1 MKLREYR
8 PHLVR
13 VEMASGRNTAS
24 FAVGR
29 DGCVAID
36 CVAEGVLV
44 RIDKAGEV
52 ETYLIRDNGYGVPD
66 EKPAVKADE
75 RPAPKPERP
84 RTVSLP

>member
-36 CVAEGVLV
+36 CLPEGVLV
-44 RIDKAGEV
+44 RIDKAGEI

-66 EKPAVKADE
+66 EPKAE
-75 RPAPKPERP
+75 RPAVKPERP